1 MEVLSRIAALKMETQ
16 ICRPEASLGH
26 ASLPGTGCSLPHS
39 CVMSRAEWPWRAQT
53 GTRVGGGAGGTSTHW
68 FSQHPLPHLGEDQQN
83 RASSAVFLSGFF
95 SLPPEAADVFGC
107 AIKTVPMP
115 CEKACIPSNVS
126 LHTYRLGSK
135 TLKDRHHGTQ
145 GRALKRLR
153 SPGPTVL
160 CCLILDKLNAL
171 SQLVPIFHKQSLQW
185 MVSLSSGILW
195 GSWGSWQGLTGRD
208 QEATSSDTL
217 RRARAM
223 DPTGADAYVCLLCLE
238 PHP

>member
-1 MEVLSRIAALKMETQ
+1 MLPSLARAAASPTPASCLRLSGHGEHRQGQEWGVGQ
-16 ICRPEASLGH
+16 EAPVPTGS
-26 ASLPGTGCSLPHS
+26 ASIHY
-39 CVMSRAEWPWRAQT
+39 
-53 GTRVGGGAGGTSTHW
+53 
-68 FSQHPLPHLGEDQQN
+68 HLGDDQQD
-83 RASSAVFLSGFF
+83 RASSAVSLSGLF

-115 CEKACIPSNVS
+115 CEKACIPSKVS

-185 MVSLSSGILW
+185 IVSLSSGILW
-195 GSWGSWQGLTGRD
+195 SSWGSWQGLTGRD